1 MNKLLDTSSTPLSRP
16 NKADSGSNRIK
27 QTHIRDFVSDPFL
40 DPPNGSEDRPEQS
53 FPSAE
58 AKDLVEQPDG
68 QEDERAVE
76 DGQVRIH
83 RFEGSPEIAFR
94 EIAGTDVGIFWR
106 EEVVDAELA
115 DPEIS
120 CLADNVAGIS
130 ERESLTLVAAALW
143 LSR

>member
-1 MNKLLDTSSTPLSRP
+1 MTLLLRLFLYQTKPT
-16 NKADSGSNRIK
+16 SGSNRIK
-27 QTHIRDFVSDPFL
+27 KTHIRDLVSNPFL
-40 DPPNGSEDRPEQS
+40 DPPNGSEDRPEHS

-58 AKDLVEQPDG
+58 PKDLVEQPDG